1 MRVSGGFAASD
12 YSPRASLEYA
22 LTPRTMLTA
31 AWGHYIQ
38 LPEATEIIEAFGNPR
53 LDFTQAE
60 HRVLGMRHRYNDLYS
75 IQVETYHKPMSRL
88 VIAIDD
94 LNPPDNYANEGEGE
108 AWGVDVFIKREPRN
122 GKLGW
127 LSLSY
132 AKSRRTNRLTGV
144 TRDFTGDQPL
154 TLNAVWGQPFG
165 EHWPRW
171 SWGTRVQIHSG
182 TPYTAVTGRHL
193 EDPNNPASRWIAE
206 YGEHNRERTPEY
218 FKVDLRID
226 REILYNESKAKLYL
240 ELQNAMFINNVV
252 GYDYGAEFENIGNP
266 KEVTGM
272 PFFPFFGFTAEF

>member
-1 MRVSGGFAASD
+1 MRVSGGFSAKE
-12 YSPRASLEYA
+12 YSPRSSLEYA
-22 LTPRTMLTA
+22 LTPRTLLTA

-38 LPEATEIIEAFGNPR
+38 LPEATEIIEVFGNPR

-60 HRVLGMRHRYNDLYS
+60 HRVLGVRHRYNDLYS
-75 IQVETYHKPMSRL
+75 IQVEAYHKPMRKL
-88 VIAIDD
+88 VVAIDERD
-94 LNPPDNYANEGEGE
+94 PPDNYANQGEGE
-108 AWGVDVFIKREPRN
+108 ASGIDIYFKREPRN

-144 TRDFTGDQPL
+144 TRDFSGDQPL

-165 EHWPRW
+165 ESWPRW

-193 EDPNNPASRWIAE
+193 EDPNNPTSRWIAE
-206 YGEHNRERTPEY
+206 YGEHNAERTPVY

-226 REILYNESKAKLYL
+226 RELLYNEWKAKIYL
-240 ELQNAMFINNVV
+240 DLQNVTFQNNIVK
-252 GYDYGAEFENIGNP
+252 YDYGPEFEDIRNP